1 MKKNFNDQ
9 EKYYNL
15 TVDEM
20 AFKISE
26 IIQVLNSGFIEI
38 DDADYIYNLLE
49 EYVQLGIINNV
60 NDLSDPVEIL
70 NTLSDE
76 EIENIYNKLVN
87 TGVVDEEI
95 EDLED
100 LDNIEDFDDEY
111 FEDEYFEDESD
122 EDDYSEYDNLEEEE
136 Y

>member
-100 LDNIEDFDDEY
+100 LDNIEDFEDEY

>member
-95 EDLED
+95 EDLKD